1 MPAFRVNTGSGGAT
15 TIEGSEGA
23 TGPTGPEGATGP
35 KGATGAGGELGD
47 YKESSPPEV
56 KESSGEI
63 EVTESGFL
71 VGYYESAVSNQGEL
85 KVEKKTAFICDN
97 GDSTARKFPIC
108 VPIKAKA
115 KYEVKGKYFYLQLVT
130 L

>member
-1 MPAFRVNTGSGGAT
+1 MAAFKINTGSGGAAS
-15 TIEGSEGA
+15 IEGAE
-23 TGPTGPEGATGP
+23 GPTGPSGPTGPAGATGSAGTP
-35 KGATGAGGELGD
+35 NIGAYES
-47 YKESSPPEV
+47 SSPPEV

-63 EVTESGFL
+63 EAPEAGFL
-71 VGYYESAVSNQGEL
+71 VGYYESATSSQGEL
-85 KVEKKTAFICDN
+85 LIEKKKAFICDN
-97 GDSTARKFPIC
+97 GDSTARKYPIC